1 MEAVVEFHTIWIYQS
16 GNSFRLLPCGHKLG
30 KIVERYW
37 LEVLSWFLDYMSYLS
52 RLITLGITFV
62 RAIRS
67 QEQHLILK
75 VPGWVVLTMGIY
87 L

>member
-1 MEAVVEFHTIWIYQS
+1 MTTFQGLAAAHYVPAS
-16 GNSFRLLPCGHKLG
+16 PNSPTLAL
-30 KIVERYW
+30 
-37 LEVLSWFLDYMSYLS
+37 YLS